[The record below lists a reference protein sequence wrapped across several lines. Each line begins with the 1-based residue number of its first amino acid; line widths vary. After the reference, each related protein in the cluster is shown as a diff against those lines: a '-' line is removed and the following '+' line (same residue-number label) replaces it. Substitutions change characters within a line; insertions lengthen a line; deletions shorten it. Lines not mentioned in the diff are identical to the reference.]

1 MNRTWGAAVALAT
14 VWAWAAMATAMQA
27 PAPAPAS
34 LAAGDVVPPFDA
46 EGIDGNMHHVAYG
59 KTPTILLFFLSSCPH
74 CQKQIPEWNRAYER
88 RPAGVN
94 GGAGGHGEQADREAP
109 RQRGRPVSH
118 VDPVA
123 AGADGDGAKRQV
135 GPEHR
140 RGPLI
145 HPCPP
150 SRVPRI
156 HEHDVA
162 VCAQVGVELH
172 AVGLP

>member
-94 GGAGGHGEQADREAP
+94 VVGVMLDHEPLGFFMALPVSFPVLRSPSREFTKTFKVARVPMTVRVGPGGRVEDVGAGPQDPIRLGELF
-109 RQRGRPVSH
+109 
-118 VDPVA
+118 
-123 AGADGDGAKRQV
+123 
-135 GPEHR
+135 R
-140 RGPLI
+140 R
-145 HPCPP
+145 
-150 SRVPRI
+150 
-156 HEHDVA
+156 
-162 VCAQVGVELH
+162 
-172 AVGLP
+172 